1 MDGEIAEGQL
11 NTTNSSFMP
20 SRQSLCPMITFKVLQ
35 APPHMELSNLTS
47 ETGSKTRLQTIA
59 ERQVRN
65 TLQTV
70 HRLQSPVWTQTP
82 AVFII
87 RGGKMPETTP
97 WSLESKCMSVSRL
110 LLVAFE
116 TLMPPP
122 TMHTLCSDLAASAS
136 QQLIQVSAK
145 AQNKHQVPS
154 TSELPVRCR

>member
-1 MDGEIAEGQL
+1 
-11 NTTNSSFMP
+11 
-20 SRQSLCPMITFKVLQ
+20 
-35 APPHMELSNLTS
+35 
-47 ETGSKTRLQTIA
+47 
-59 ERQVRN
+59 
-65 TLQTV
+65 
-70 HRLQSPVWTQTP
+70 
-82 AVFII
+82 
-87 RGGKMPETTP
+87 MPETTP